1 MAAGIAVGLGSLGA
15 GVAVAAVG
23 RAAMGALGEK
33 PEHGRRALIL
43 LGLAEG
49 IAINGL
55 IVALMILAKVWMNIW
70 VVGAAAICAA
80 VALAGVKARVAEGRG
95 EMLAAL
101 DELAAREDVRVLAV
115 EEASAELA
123 REAIDR
129 LKLDPRAPLVVEL
142 PGIQGPAE
150 GRRTAL
156 DLVRQALG
164 IRL

>member
-1 MAAGIAVGLGSLGA
+1 
-15 GVAVAAVG
+15 
-23 RAAMGALGEK
+23 
-33 PEHGRRALIL
+33 
-43 LGLAEG
+43 
-49 IAINGL
+49 
-55 IVALMILAKVWMNIW
+55 MNIW
-70 VVGAAAICAA
+70 VLGSAEICAA
-80 VALAGVKARVAEGRG
+80 FALAGVKARVAEGRG